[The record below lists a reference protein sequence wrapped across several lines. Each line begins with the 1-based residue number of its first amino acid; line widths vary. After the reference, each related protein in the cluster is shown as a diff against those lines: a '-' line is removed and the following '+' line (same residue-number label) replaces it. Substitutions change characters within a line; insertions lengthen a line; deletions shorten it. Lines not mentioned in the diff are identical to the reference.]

1 MNPKSEKI
9 AHGKTRLSLL
19 WLRLLVNLSFSTEGQ
34 QMIVKL
40 PGAHINTMTIGLGDA

>member
-19 WLRLLVNLSFSTEGQ
+19 WLRLLANLSFSTEGQ

-40 PGAHINTMTIGLGDA
+40 PGAHINTMTTGLGGV